1 MSKIFILGL
10 VLSSFL
16 YSTLLFSQDEH
27 GHKEGAHEE
36 VGKTDT
42 HDDHGDEKEHEEDDH
57 SDKNE
62 HGEHDDLGDGKGEH
76 NEENKVHLS
85 DAQQLAAGI
94 VVSTLTAQNIASEIS
109 VPGEIRLNSYA
120 TSRVTPRI
128 EAQVLQRNAKMGDHV
143 SKGQSLVALSSV
155 SVAETQGDLL
165 IAGTEWQRVRKLG
178 RKVVSE
184 KRYLEAKI
192 AYQQA
197 QAKLVAYGLTEAQI
211 KKLLNQSDISQ
222 ANGRFELLAT
232 QDGTVINDDFI
243 LGQMVEAGE
252 VLFEITNESKL
263 WIEALV
269 KPQQMSAIKIGATA
283 RIKAGD
289 IWLDGKVIQVHHELD
304 EVTRTLAVRLEIDN
318 PDDNLHPGQF
328 VTVQIQLDDL
338 SQQALVLP
346 QDAVMRSADG
356 DWQVFVEEEPGEYE
370 PREIEIVR
378 KFLGQVVI
386 EGLAPGVRVV
396 TSGAF
401 FVQSELAKS
410 GFAVHNH

>member
-1 MSKIFILGL
+1 MSHIFILGL
-10 VLSSFL
+10 VLSSVL
-16 YSTLLFSQDEH
+16 YSASLFSQDDH
-27 GHKEGAHEE
+27 GHKEDTHEE

-42 HDDHGDEKEHEEDDH
+42 HDDHDDEKGHDEEDDH
-57 SDKNE
+57 GDDNE
-62 HGEHDDLGDGKGEH
+62 QEEHDGHGD
-76 NEENKVHLS
+76 EESENNVHLS
-85 DAQQLAAGI
+85 DAQQQAAGI
-94 VVSTLTAQNIASEIS
+94 VVSTLTAQNIDSEIS

-120 TSRVTPRI
+120 TSQVTPRI

-143 SKGQSLVALSSV
+143 SKGQSLVSLSSV
-155 SVAETQGDLL
+155 SVAETQGELL
-165 IAGTEWQRVRKLG
+165 IAGKEWQRVRKLG

-197 QAKLVAYGLTEAQI
+197 QAKLVAYGLTQAQI

-232 QDGTVINDDFI
+232 QNGTVINDDFV
-243 LGQMVEAGE
+243 LGQMVDAGD
-252 VLFEITNESKL
+252 VLFEITNESRL
-263 WIEALV
+263 WVEALV
-269 KPQQMSAIKIGATA
+269 KPQYMSLINIGAPA
-283 RIKAGD
+283 RIKAD
-289 IWLDGKVIQVHHELD
+289 DVWLDGKVIQVHHELD
-304 EVTRTLAVRLEIDN
+304 EVTRTLAIRLEIDN

-328 VTVQIQLDDL
+328 VTANIQSDDS

-378 KFLGQVVI
+378 KFSGQVVI
-386 EGLAPGVRVV
+386 EGLKPGVRVV

-401 FVQSELAKS
+401 FVQSEFAKS